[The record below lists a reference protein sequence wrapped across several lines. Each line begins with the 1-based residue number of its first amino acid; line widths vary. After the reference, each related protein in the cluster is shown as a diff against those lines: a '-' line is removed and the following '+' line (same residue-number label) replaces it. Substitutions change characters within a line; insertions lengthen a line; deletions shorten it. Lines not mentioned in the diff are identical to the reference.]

1 MDLLPFPSKNEL
13 PPKTDIINTDPF
25 QQQILL

>member
-1 MDLLPFPSKNEL
+1 MHLLSFLSKNEV

>member
-1 MDLLPFPSKNEL
+1 MHVLPSPRKNEAS
-13 PPKTDIINTDPF
+13 PKTDIINTDPF